1 MNTEQLN
8 LQLRFLSGWK
18 YNTTSMWSFDEE
30 TIQSSD
36 LAFIQYTSG
45 STGEPKGVMVTYAA
59 LYANVQ
65 LIHNS
70 FCKSFEVDGGL
81 PDEMIGF
88 SWLPLY
94 HDLGLIFC
102 ALAQFIGG
110 WRMHYMS
117 PLGFIK
123 NPLCWLELMSATKCN
138 WSVAPDFA
146 YGLVA
151 RKFKEAQLA
160 QRRLPS
166 LDLSCVYYM
175 LNGTEPIRSGGLTA
189 FYDTFSGY
197 GLRRN
202 WFQVG
207 CGLAEYVMGVCWMSG
222 YRNSHKNSKLVAVG
236 HIHTFDDSLDCRIVD
251 PQTCIECSDETI
263 GELWISSP
271 SVAAGYWGK
280 EALSESV
287 FRA

>member
-59 LYANVQ
+59 LYANVK

-110 WRMHYMS
+110 WQMYYMS

-123 NPLCWLELMSATKCN
+123 NPLRWLELMSATKCN

-160 QRRLPS
+160 QRHLPS

-189 FYDTFSGY
+189 FYNTF
-197 GLRRN
+197 
-202 WFQVG
+202 W
-207 CGLAEYVMGVCWMSG
+207 
-222 YRNSHKNSKLVAVG
+222 
-236 HIHTFDDSLDCRIVD
+236 
-251 PQTCIECSDETI
+251 
-263 GELWISSP
+263 LWIKTELVSGRIWTS
-271 SVAAGYWGK
+271 
-280 EALSESV
+280 
-287 FRA
+287 RACCGCLLGVWLPKLAQEP